1 MANEPLWTPIQPLTD
16 DELKADS
23 EQFDALNAVWQEARK
38 GLEEDNG
45 TAFQEFQERLRR
57 SWSIET
63 GILENLY
70 LLSRGTTQ
78 TLIDQ
83 GFKQDL
89 IDRAS
94 SNTDPSWLIE
104 ILKDHLVASD
114 LIQELIEAG
123 RPLTLFFIKELHSVL
138 TQHQVSVEGVDSL
151 GQSARSE
158 VIRGQWRNLPSWH
171 VISTGEKVFYCPH
184 EQIEGQMEDLLEF
197 FQLQEGEERSLCHLA
212 AWLHHRFTLVHPF
225 QDGNGRVARALVNYL
240 FIKANLFPVVV
251 DRDQRVA
258 YLDALE
264 SADDGDVGKLV
275 GLFADKEIDAIKKAL
290 SLAGTPELAR
300 ESPLVL
306 DLAQGILERRR
317 RRQESQQAQ
326 FRAVNDALQGLGKLA
341 EQHLIKQTV
350 QFCQALNE
358 GGLANDVDVAAGGP
372 ENDTQHYYRWEV
384 ILSAHQA
391 EQWANFDEESRWVRA
406 LVDGAGSKLRFIVSL
421 HHVGR
426 VLTGVG
432 EVTTFADIEG
442 TEQDPDAPKSV
453 PNRRPVYCMIRPF
466 SVTWRSKVS
475 ENEQAFEEWLQEC
488 FAIALR
494 EWAETV

>member
-16 DELKADS
+16 EELKADS

-45 TAFQEFQERLRR
+45 TAFQGFQERLRR

-70 LLSRGTTQ
+70 LLDRGTTK

-94 SNTDPSWLIE
+94 SNTDPSRLIE

-114 LIQELIEAG
+114 MIQELIEAG
-123 RPLTLFFIKELHSVL
+123 RPLTLFFIKELHSAL
-138 TQHQVSVEGVDSL
+138 TQHQVSAEGVDSL
-151 GQSARSE
+151 GQSVRSE
-158 VIRGQWRNLPSWH
+158 VIHGQWRNLPSWH
-171 VISTGEKVFYCPH
+171 VISTGEEVFYCPP

-197 FQLQEGEERSLCHLA
+197 LQLQEGEGRSLCHLA

-251 DRDQRVA
+251 DRDQRVD

-275 GLFADKEIDAIKKAL
+275 GLFADKEIDAITKAL
-290 SLAGTPELAR
+290 SLAGTPELER

-306 DLAQGILERRR
+306 NLAHGILERRR
-317 RRQESQQAQ
+317 RRQETQQAQ
-326 FRAVNDALQGLGKLA
+326 FRAVNVVLQGLWELA
-341 EQHLIKQTV
+341 DLHLTKQTV
-350 QFCQALNE
+350 QFTQALNE
-358 GGLANDVDVAAGGP
+358 GGLVIDVHVATGGP

-384 ILSAHQA
+384 IESAHQA
-391 EQWANFDEESRWVRA
+391 ERWANFDEESRWVRA
-406 LVDGAGSKLRFIVSL
+406 LVDGAGSTLRFIVSL

-442 TEQDPDAPKSV
+442 TDQGPDAPKSV

-466 SVTWRSKVS
+466 SVTWHSTVS

-488 FAIALR
+488 FAVALR
-494 EWAETV
+494 GWAETV